1 MDTQPDRRALLKN
14 ALTAIETLQAKLN
27 AVEQAKREP
36 IAIIGMGCRF
46 PGGANSPEA
55 YWQLLADGV
64 DTIRQSPPDRWDQS
78 IAGDT
83 AVSWYGSFLDGIDQF
98 DPQFFGITPREAAT
112 MDPQQRLVLE
122 VTWEAL
128 EHAGIAPDSLRGS
141 QAGIYVGIT
150 TNDYAHISL
159 KGDPT
164 ELDVYTA
171 TGSALN
177 VNPGRVAFTL
187 GLQGPSMAIDTAC
200 SSSLVAIHLACAS
213 LRAGETNMA
222 LAGGVNALLKPEAF
236 ISFSRW
242 GMMAPDG
249 RCKTFDAR
257 ADGFVRGEGCGMV
270 VLKRLP
276 DAQADG
282 DNILAV
288 IRGSAVN
295 QDGRSSGLTVP
306 NGLAQRAVISQALAS
321 AGIKPA
327 EIGYVEAHGT
337 GTTLGD
343 PIEVE
348 AIGSALRA
356 GRTADTPPLF
366 LSSVKTNIGHLESA
380 SGIAGLMKVVLSLQ
394 HQAIPGHLHL
404 QERSPQIPWPAF
416 PIEIPT
422 AVTPWPALNGQR
434 LAGVSSF
441 GFSGTNAHIILGQ
454 APEPAVVEKPAAV
467 RPFHLLT
474 LSARNEAALKDLAHR
489 FADYL
494 AVAPETAAADI
505 TLTASTGRA
514 HFSHRL
520 AVVGNSLAQQ
530 AEQLAAFAAG
540 QETEGVQREV
550 APSAAP
556 QIAFLFTGQGAQ
568 YVQMG
573 RQLMQTEPVFRQTME
588 QCDAILRPYLHRSL
602 LEIIYPPDDAAPETA
617 ALIDQTQ
624 YTQPAL
630 FAIEYAL
637 AQLWRSWGIAPVAVM
652 GHSVGEFVAA
662 CVAGLFSLEDGLK
675 LIAARGRLMGNLP
688 AGGAMAAVFADEAT
702 VQQAIAA
709 YRDRVSLAAINGPG
723 SVVISGAGTA
733 VATLIEQLDA
743 QKIKARPL
751 TVSHAFHSPL
761 MDPILDEFAAVA
773 ASVTFAEPHLAL
785 VSNVSGKVAG
795 VEVQTAVYW
804 RNHVR
809 QPVRFADAM
818 HTLADMGIGLFLECG
833 PQPTLSGM
841 GRRCLPDGAAAFVP
855 SLRPNQDDAE
865 QIVRSLGQFYLN
877 GATVDWTAFQAGAGR
892 RVALPTYPFQRQRY
906 WVALPKVQRTGL
918 PNGLHPLLHEPL
930 ASPLLEDTV
939 YASRLALDAPAYLT
953 DHRVFGLPLFP
964 GTGYLEVALAAARLA
979 LHSDQVVLADVQI
992 QEAMILPEAGERLV
1006 QTAVSPPQNGQ
1017 STVRIFSQDENGKWQ
1032 QHSTAV
1038 AQLKSPLAPET
1049 EPLTAI
1055 QARCAERIEGA
1066 DYYRLLSDIG
1076 LGYGPAFR
1084 GIRAIQR
1091 RDGEAL
1097 AEVALPDDVSGKGYL
1112 IHPALLDACF
1122 QVIGAAL
1129 PGLNEGASA
1138 NVYVP
1143 VGVSYFHLV
1152 RSGVTALRCHAVV
1165 ESGSGT
1171 AEALSG
1177 QVRLLDPAGQLVA
1190 LLDGIQLRRVSRMAL
1205 QQVAKRPFTD
1215 LTYHV
1220 TWQPTELPPA
1230 ANSLDGHWL
1239 ILSDGVIGQALAEQI
1254 QQRDGTTTVATSA
1267 DFAVL
1272 DPAAYDR
1279 LLDEVTEQGKR
1290 PLQGV
1295 IHLWSLLPHDDV
1307 IAAQQWG
1314 YGSVLLLVQALLRRG
1329 DLPRL
1334 WLATQGAQAV
1344 LADDRELVQ
1353 PNQTTLWGLAR
1364 TLAVEEPALQ
1374 PVIVDLDP
1382 AQEAT
1387 AAAAVLAE
1395 LSAGDGEDQVAW
1407 RGDGRLAARLN
1418 KYQPDAGLLPIPA
1431 DAPFELFTPQ
1441 QGILDNITVRPRA
1454 MAAPGAGEVAL
1465 KIVASGLNFRD
1476 VLNALGMYPGP
1487 AGSLGNECVG
1497 VVTAVGPNVTHVQT
1511 GDTVMALGDGT
1522 FASHLVTRAEFVS
1535 PIPATLSP
1543 VEAATLPIT
1552 FLTAFY
1558 GLHHLARI
1566 QPGDRILIHAAAG
1579 GVGMAAVQLAQQAGA
1594 EIFGTAGSPEKRALL
1609 KSLGVQH
1616 VMHSRTLDFADEI
1629 MAITNGKG
1637 VDIVLNALADEF
1649 IDKSFAVLAD
1659 NGRFLEMGKRG
1670 IWSHE
1675 QVAALNPTLAYFPYD
1690 LADVARET
1698 PHLIA
1703 EMMQKLRAQFESGA
1717 LRPLP
1722 LRTFPIAQAIDAFRF
1737 MSQAKHVGKIVLHQQ
1752 AVTAVRPDGTYL
1764 VTGGLGGLGLA
1775 TARGLAQ
1782 QGARHL
1788 VLLGRHA
1795 PSAAAEAELAHLRAD
1810 GVTVVTTQADVAVA
1824 NEVQR
1829 VLNQIAAELP
1839 PLRGV
1844 IHAAGVLADGRLP
1857 NQTWAQ
1863 FAKVMAPKILG
1874 TYHLDRLTRGLPL
1887 DFFVCF
1893 SAGAALLGSAGQV
1906 NYSAANAFMDGL
1918 MQARRAAGRPGLS
1931 LNWGAWAEVG
1941 MAAGVDERTKA
1952 QWQASGIELISPAEG
1967 VALLFQLLPQPAAQV
1982 GVLPM
1987 NWARLGQA
1995 GNVAER
2001 PFLQN
2006 LLTSRTAVPAAAGQ
2020 DAIRQELAEAPAGDR
2035 LALLQTYVQAQ
2046 VMRVLGLGAGQ
2057 TPDVR
2062 QGLTDIGMDSLM
2074 AVELS
2079 NRLKAGLQQPL
2090 PTTLAF
2096 EYPTIAALT
2105 HFLADEVLHLSTE
2118 VETAVTPTA
2127 DEESQELLAELDS
2140 LSESELTDSL
2150 LKELEEAGY

>member
-14 ALTAIETLQAKLN
+14 ALTAIDTLQAKLN
-27 AVEQAKREP
+27 AVEQAKKEP
-36 IAIIGMGCRF
+36 IAIVGMGCRF
-46 PGGANSPEA
+46 PGGANSPAA

-141 QAGIYVGIT
+141 QTGIYVGIT

-257 ADGFVRGEGCGMV
+257 ADGFVRGEGCGMI
-270 VLKRLP
+270 VLKRLS

-348 AIGSALRA
+348 AIGGALRA
-356 GRTADTPPLF
+356 GRTAETPPLF

-422 AVTPWPALNGQR
+422 AVTPWPALNNQR

-454 APEPAVVEKPAAV
+454 APELAAVAKPEVV

-474 LSARNEAALKDLAHR
+474 LSARNEGALKDMAHR
-489 FADYL
+489 FADHL
-494 AVAPETAAADI
+494 ADAPETAAADI

-520 AVVGNSLAQQ
+520 AVVGRSLAQQ
-530 AEQLAAFAAG
+530 AEQLAAFATG
-540 QETEGVQREV
+540 QETEGVQNNV
-550 APSAAP
+550 APSATP

-573 RQLMQTEPVFRQTME
+573 QRLMQTEPVFRQTME
-588 QCDAILRPYLHRSL
+588 ECDAILRPFLHRSL
-602 LEIIYPPDDAAPETA
+602 LEIIYPPDDAPETA

-630 FAIEYAL
+630 FAVEYAL
-637 AQLWRSWGIAPVAVM
+637 ARLWRSWGIKPVAVM

-675 LIAARGRLMGNLP
+675 LIAARGRLMGSLP

-709 YRDRVSLAAINGPG
+709 YRDQVSIAAINGPG

-733 VATLIEQLDA
+733 VATLIDQLAA

-773 ASVTFAEPHLAL
+773 ASVTFAEPHLVL

-795 VEVQTAVYW
+795 AEVQTAVYW
-804 RNHVR
+804 RDHVR

-818 HTLADMGIGLFLECG
+818 QTLAEAGVNLFLECG

-841 GRRCLPDGAAAFVP
+841 GHRCLPEGAATFVP

-865 QIVRSLGQFYLN
+865 QMVRSLGQLYIN
-877 GATVDWTAFQAGAGR
+877 GANVDWSAFHTSGGR

-906 WVALPKVQRTGL
+906 WVALPKAPRLVPQ
-918 PNGLHPLLHEPL
+918 NVLHPLLHEPL
-930 ASPLLEDTV
+930 SSPLLDDTV
-939 YASRLALDAPAYLT
+939 YVSRLAVDAPAYLT
-953 DHRVFGLPLFP
+953 DHRVFDLPLFP

-979 LHSDQVVLADVQI
+979 LHSDQVVLANVQI

-1038 AQLKSPLAPET
+1038 AHLKSAPLAEP
-1049 EPLTAI
+1049 EPLAAI
-1055 QARCAERIEGA
+1055 QTRCAERIEGV
-1066 DYYRLLSDIG
+1066 DYYRLLRDIG

-1097 AEVALPDDVSGKGYL
+1097 AEVTLPDDVSGKGYL

-1143 VGVSYFHLV
+1143 VGVSHFQLV
-1152 RSGVTALRCHAVV
+1152 RPGVTDLRCHAVV

-1205 QQVAKRPFTD
+1205 QQVAKRPFAD
-1215 LTYHV
+1215 LIYRV
-1220 TWQPTELPPA
+1220 NWQPTGLPQA
-1230 ANSLDGHWL
+1230 AASLAGHWL
-1239 ILSDGVIGQALAEQI
+1239 ILSDGPVGQPLAEQV
-1254 QQRDGTTTVATSA
+1254 QQRGGTTTVAAPNGFDMLVPSA
-1267 DFAVL
+1267 
-1272 DPAAYDR
+1272 YER
-1279 LLDEVTEQGKR
+1279 LLDEATEQGKR

-1295 IHLWSLLPHDDV
+1295 IHLWGLLPHDE
-1307 IAAQQWG
+1307 ATTAQQWG
-1314 YGSVLLLVQALLRRG
+1314 YGSALLLTQALLRRS
-1329 DLPRL
+1329 DVPRL

-1344 LADDRELVQ
+1344 LADGRELVQ
-1353 PNQTTLWGLAR
+1353 PNQAALWGFAR
-1364 TLAVEEPALQ
+1364 TLAVEEPALR

-1382 AQEAT
+1382 AQGAT
-1387 AAAAVLAE
+1387 GVAAAILAE

-1407 RGDGRLAARLN
+1407 RGDGRLAARLH
-1418 KYQPDAGLLPIPA
+1418 KYQPDAGQLPIPE
-1431 DAPFELFTPQ
+1431 DEPFELFTPQ

-1454 MAAPGAGEVAL
+1454 IAAPGAGEVAL

-1487 AGSLGNECVG
+1487 AGLLGNECVG
-1497 VVTAVGPNVTHVQT
+1497 VVTAVGQNVHHVQV

-1522 FASHLVTRAEFVS
+1522 FASHLVTRAEFVA
-1535 PIPATLSP
+1535 PIPANLTP
-1543 VEAATLPIT
+1543 AQAATVPIT

-1579 GVGMAAVQLAQQAGA
+1579 GVGMAAVQLAQQVGA

-1609 KSLGVQH
+1609 KSLGVPH
-1616 VMHSRTLDFADEI
+1616 VMNSRTLEFADEI
-1629 MAITNGKG
+1629 MALTNGEG

-1670 IWSHE
+1670 IWHHE

-1698 PHLIA
+1698 PQLIG
-1703 EMMQKLRAQFESGA
+1703 EMMQKLSAQFESGA

-1737 MSQAKHVGKIVLHQQ
+1737 MSQAKHVGKIVLDQQ
-1752 AVTAVRPDGTYL
+1752 AAAAVRPDGTYL

-1775 TARGLAQ
+1775 TARGLAG

-1788 VLLGRHA
+1788 VLLGRSK

-1810 GVTVVTTQADVAVA
+1810 GVTVLTAKADVAVA
-1824 NEVQR
+1824 AEVQR
-1829 VLNQIAAELP
+1829 VLDQIAAELP
-1839 PLRGV
+1839 PLRGI
-1844 IHAAGVLADGRLP
+1844 IHAAGVLADGRLT
-1857 NQTWAQ
+1857 NQSWAQ
-1863 FAKVMAPKILG
+1863 FATVMAPKILG
-1874 TYHLDRLTRGLPL
+1874 TQHLDRLTRGLPL

-1918 MQARRAAGRPGLS
+1918 MQARRAAGLPGLS
-1931 LNWGAWAEVG
+1931 INWGAWAEVG
-1941 MAAGVDERTKA
+1941 MAAGVDDRTKA
-1952 QWQASGIELISPAEG
+1952 QWQASGIELISPVEG
-1967 VALLFQLLPQPAAQV
+1967 VALLFQLLPQAAAQV
-1982 GVLPM
+1982 GVLPL
-1987 NWARLGQA
+1987 NWAKLGQSWWW
-1995 GNVAER
+1995 GGG
-2001 PFLQN
+2001 
-2006 LLTSRTAVPAAAGQ
+2006 TAVP
-2020 DAIRQELAEAPAGDR
+2020 P
-2035 LALLQTYVQAQ
+2035 
-2046 VMRVLGLGAGQ
+2046 
-2057 TPDVR
+2057 
-2062 QGLTDIGMDSLM
+2062 
-2074 AVELS
+2074 
-2079 NRLKAGLQQPL
+2079 
-2090 PTTLAF
+2090 
-2096 EYPTIAALT
+2096 
-2105 HFLADEVLHLSTE
+2105 
-2118 VETAVTPTA
+2118 
-2127 DEESQELLAELDS
+2127 
-2140 LSESELTDSL
+2140 
-2150 LKELEEAGY
+2150 

>member
-55 YWQLLADGV
+55 YWQLLQDGV

-141 QAGIYVGIT
+141 QTGIYVGIT

-213 LRAGETNMA
+213 LRAGETKMA

-257 ADGFVRGEGCGMV
+257 ADGFVRGEGCGMI
-270 VLKRLP
+270 VLKRLS

-306 NGLAQRAVISQALAS
+306 NGLAQRTVISQALAS
-321 AGIKPA
+321 AGVKPA

-356 GRTADTPPLF
+356 GRTVDTPPLF

-422 AVTPWPALNGQR
+422 AVTPWPALNNQR

-441 GFSGTNAHIILGQ
+441 GFSGTNAHVILGQ
-454 APEPAVVEKPAAV
+454 APEPAVVESREAV

-474 LSARNEAALKDLAHR
+474 LSARNETALKDLAHR
-489 FADYL
+489 FADHL
-494 AVAPETAAADI
+494 AAAPETAAADI
-505 TLTASTGRA
+505 ILTASTGRA

-520 AVVGNSLAQQ
+520 GVVGHSLAQQ

-540 QETEGVQREV
+540 QETEGVESDV
-550 APSAAP
+550 APSAAA

-573 RQLMQTEPVFRQTME
+573 RRLMQAEPVFRQVME

-630 FAIEYAL
+630 FAVEYAL

-723 SVVISGAGTA
+723 SVVISGDGTA
-733 VATLIEQLDA
+733 VATLIEQLAA

-773 ASVTFAEPHLAL
+773 ASVTFAEPQIELI
-785 VSNVSGKVAG
+785 SNVSGQVAG

-804 RNHVR
+804 RDHVR

-865 QIVRSLGQFYLN
+865 QIMRSLGQLYIS
-877 GATVDWTAFQAGAGR
+877 GATIDWMAFHAGAGR
-892 RVALPTYPFQRQRY
+892 RVVLPTYPFQRQRY
-906 WVALPKVQRTGL
+906 WVALPKAQRTG
-918 PNGLHPLLHEPL
+918 PQNVLHPLLHEPL

-939 YASRLALDAPAYLT
+939 YASRLAVDAPAYLT
-953 DHRVFGLPLFP
+953 DHRVFDLPLFP

-1006 QTAVSPPQNGQ
+1006 QTAVSPLQNGQ
-1017 STVRIFSQDENGKWQ
+1017 STVRIFSQDETGKWQ
-1032 QHSTAV
+1032 QHGTAV
-1038 AQLKSPLAPET
+1038 AQLRSLPAPET
-1049 EPLTAI
+1049 EPLAAV
-1055 QARCAERIEGA
+1055 QARCGERVAGT

-1097 AEVALPDDVSGKGYL
+1097 AEVTLPDDVPSKGYL

-1129 PGLNEGASA
+1129 PGLNEGTSA

-1143 VGVSYFHLV
+1143 VGVSHFQLV
-1152 RSGVTALRCHAVV
+1152 QPGVTDLRCHAVV
-1165 ESGSGT
+1165 ETGSGA

-1177 QVRLLDPAGQLVA
+1177 RVRLFDPAGQLVA
-1190 LLDGIQLRRVSRMAL
+1190 VLDGIQLRRVSRMAL

-1215 LTYHV
+1215 LTYHT
-1220 TWQPTELPPA
+1220 TWQPTQRPQA
-1230 ANSLDGHWL
+1230 ASLSGHWL
-1239 ILSDGVIGQALAEQI
+1239 ILSDGAVGQALA
-1254 QQRDGTTTVATSA
+1254 QQVPPRGGSTTVATSA
-1267 DFAVL
+1267 NFAAL

-1279 LLDEVTEQGKR
+1279 LLDEATEQGKR

-1307 IAAQQWG
+1307 TAAQQWG
-1314 YGSVLLLVQALLRRG
+1314 YGSALLLAQALLRRG
-1329 DLPRL
+1329 NVPRL

-1344 LADDRELVQ
+1344 LADSSESVQ
-1353 PNQTTLWGLAR
+1353 PNQTALWGLAR

-1387 AAAAVLAE
+1387 VVAAAVLTE
-1395 LSAGDGEDQVAW
+1395 LSAEDGEDQVAW
-1407 RGDGRLAARLN
+1407 RGDGRFIARLD
-1418 KYQPDAGLLPIPA
+1418 KYQPDAGQLPIPA
-1431 DAPFELFTPQ
+1431 DDPFELFTPQ
-1441 QGILDNITVRPRA
+1441 QGILDNIAVRPRA
-1454 MAAPGAGEVAL
+1454 LAAPGAGEVAL

-1487 AGSLGNECVG
+1487 AGLLGNECVG

-1522 FASHLVTRAEFVS
+1522 FASHLVTRADFVS
-1535 PIPATLSP
+1535 PIPANLSP

-1558 GLHHLARI
+1558 GLHHLAHI

-1594 EIFGTAGSPEKRALL
+1594 EIFGTAGSPEKRAL
-1609 KSLGVQH
+1609 
-1616 VMHSRTLDFADEI
+1616 A
-1629 MAITNGKG
+1629 
-1637 VDIVLNALADEF
+1637 
-1649 IDKSFAVLAD
+1649 
-1659 NGRFLEMGKRG
+1659 
-1670 IWSHE
+1670 
-1675 QVAALNPTLAYFPYD
+1675 
-1690 LADVARET
+1690 
-1698 PHLIA
+1698 
-1703 EMMQKLRAQFESGA
+1703 
-1717 LRPLP
+1717 
-1722 LRTFPIAQAIDAFRF
+1722 
-1737 MSQAKHVGKIVLHQQ
+1737 
-1752 AVTAVRPDGTYL
+1752 
-1764 VTGGLGGLGLA
+1764 
-1775 TARGLAQ
+1775 
-1782 QGARHL
+1782 
-1788 VLLGRHA
+1788 
-1795 PSAAAEAELAHLRAD
+1795 
-1810 GVTVVTTQADVAVA
+1810 
-1824 NEVQR
+1824 
-1829 VLNQIAAELP
+1829 
-1839 PLRGV
+1839 
-1844 IHAAGVLADGRLP
+1844 
-1857 NQTWAQ
+1857 
-1863 FAKVMAPKILG
+1863 
-1874 TYHLDRLTRGLPL
+1874 
-1887 DFFVCF
+1887 
-1893 SAGAALLGSAGQV
+1893 
-1906 NYSAANAFMDGL
+1906 
-1918 MQARRAAGRPGLS
+1918 
-1931 LNWGAWAEVG
+1931 
-1941 MAAGVDERTKA
+1941 
-1952 QWQASGIELISPAEG
+1952 
-1967 VALLFQLLPQPAAQV
+1967 
-1982 GVLPM
+1982 
-1987 NWARLGQA
+1987 
-1995 GNVAER
+1995 
-2001 PFLQN
+2001 
-2006 LLTSRTAVPAAAGQ
+2006 
-2020 DAIRQELAEAPAGDR
+2020 
-2035 LALLQTYVQAQ
+2035 
-2046 VMRVLGLGAGQ
+2046 
-2057 TPDVR
+2057 
-2062 QGLTDIGMDSLM
+2062 
-2074 AVELS
+2074 
-2079 NRLKAGLQQPL
+2079 
-2090 PTTLAF
+2090 
-2096 EYPTIAALT
+2096 
-2105 HFLADEVLHLSTE
+2105 
-2118 VETAVTPTA
+2118 
-2127 DEESQELLAELDS
+2127 
-2140 LSESELTDSL
+2140 
-2150 LKELEEAGY
+2150 